1 MTVTATLLGRLT
13 HACLATTPR
22 FFITNFSLQIEATLS
37 SGHSQ
42 LLKTMKEL
50 TANSSKDALGP
61 ESLINLMTIP
71 REWLKTMTN
80 KLQFQFSPLN
90 FTHIPNIITLFYSHS
105 KHYITP

>member
-1 MTVTATLLGRLT
+1 MLFSFADMESFPYYSFQS
-13 HACLATTPR
+13 LAEVAL
-22 FFITNFSLQIEATLS
+22 LQIEATLS